1 MIASLTLEMFLKR
14 SCQTMCCKIRRGS
27 RHARGIE
34 KIKQRGFFGSVQR
47 GMQSGKHG
55 ARPSASWKMPNWH
68 HSEADIHRVPFSFS
82 FFFFSSFFLFF
93 FFLNHFY
100 FLSSLV
106 SRYPLGHLFIL
117 YDRFDL
123 EADFHRRKGPCLAS
137 RRYEV
142 IMGWGAYG
150 RLLFFFFSLFIS
162 LRLL

>member
-1 MIASLTLEMFLKR
+1 MSLYKR
-14 SCQTMCCKIRRGS
+14 R
-27 RHARGIE
+27 A
-34 KIKQRGFFGSVQR
+34 
-47 GMQSGKHG
+47 
-55 ARPSASWKMPNWH
+55 PLL
-68 HSEADIHRVPFSFS
+68 
-82 FFFFSSFFLFF
+82 FFFFHFFPFLFLFFLFF
-93 FFLNHFY
+93 LFFLNRFY

-150 RLLFFFFSLFIS
+150 RLLFFSFSSFFSSSFVMIFTLLFF
-162 LRLL
+162 

>member
-1 MIASLTLEMFLKR
+1 M
-14 SCQTMCCKIRRGS
+14 S
-27 RHARGIE
+27 RYI
-34 KIKQRGFFGSVQR
+34 QC
-47 GMQSGKHG
+47 
-55 ARPSASWKMPNWH
+55 
-68 HSEADIHRVPFSFS
+68 VPFLFLFFHLSIFFS
-82 FFFFSSFFLFF
+82 FFFLFF
-93 FFLNHFY
+93 FFLNRFY

-150 RLLFFFFSLFIS
+150 RLLFFSFLFPFFFLFVCYDFT
-162 LRLL
+162 LLFF